1 MKITKVWAV
10 YFSPT
15 GNAKKVVTTMA
26 KRAAECLGV
35 PMGTVDFTLP
45 ENREGVVSFDKE
57 DLAFF
62 STPVYAGRIPNK
74 MLPYVQTAFEGNGAL
89 AVAVSVFGNRNF
101 DNGLI
106 ELRNELEAHG
116 FHTVAGAGIPTEH
129 VFSSKLAT
137 GRPDADDLVK
147 IAEFG
152 EKVAE
157 KVSGLTE
164 IPEKIA
170 GLLCAAIISDTLMFR
185 SPTCTQTDKI
195 AASALALIA
204 GIKIEEFA
212 REMFSAGSN
221 LKDKSPEEIFYQD
234 YKKFIAEGDVC
245 FGVGQISSMDADELK
260 EIKERLI
267 PFMVSECGRH
277 GVSRVYFMLT
287 NIMEQSTELLFYGEG
302 SEEMAVNAFK
312 MQPENG
318 TIYLK
323 GVVSRKK
330 QLIPP
335 LMEAAQ
341 MSGSDYV

>member
-1 MKITKVWAV
+1 MDWRNREYEDHKSMGGL
-10 YFSPT
+10 FQPDR
-15 GNAKKVVTTMA
+15 
-26 KRAAECLGV
+26 KREKGRHNDGEAGGRVLGV

-170 GLLCAAIISDTLMFR
+170 VRGDDPVR
-185 SPTCTQTDKI
+185 
-195 AASALALIA
+195 
-204 GIKIEEFA
+204 GILYTA
-212 REMFSAGSN
+212 WN
-221 LKDKSPEEIFYQD
+221 
-234 YKKFIAEGDVC
+234 
-245 FGVGQISSMDADELK
+245 
-260 EIKERLI
+260 
-267 PFMVSECGRH
+267 
-277 GVSRVYFMLT
+277 
-287 NIMEQSTELLFYGEG
+287 
-302 SEEMAVNAFK
+302 
-312 MQPENG
+312 
-318 TIYLK
+318 
-323 GVVSRKK
+323 
-330 QLIPP
+330 
-335 LMEAAQ
+335 
-341 MSGSDYV
+341 

>member
-170 GLLCAAIISDTLMFR
+170 VRGDDPVGAYYTPLGTDGKPAVFLKAKPKTDPEKCTKCGICATVCPMGSIPKDAPD
-185 SPTCTQTDKI
+185 TCT
-195 AASALALIA
+195 
-204 GIKIEEFA
+204 GICI
-212 REMFSAGSN
+212 
-221 LKDKSPEEIFYQD
+221 KSGLSE
-234 YKKFIAEGDVC
+234 KK
-245 FGVGQISSMDADELK
+245 
-260 EIKERLI
+260 
-267 PFMVSECGRH
+267 
-277 GVSRVYFMLT
+277 
-287 NIMEQSTELLFYGEG
+287 GE
-302 SEEMAVNAFK
+302 NTFK
-312 MQPENG
+312 F
-318 TIYLK
+318 L
-323 GVVSRKK
+323 
-330 QLIPP
+330 
-335 LMEAAQ
+335 
-341 MSGSDYV
+341 

>member
-170 GLLCAAIISDTLMFR
+170 VRGDD
-185 SPTCTQTDKI
+185 PVG
-195 AASALALIA
+195 
-204 GIKIEEFA
+204 GI
-212 REMFSAGSN
+212 
-221 LKDKSPEEIFYQD
+221 LYTTWD
-234 YKKFIAEGDVC
+234 
-245 FGVGQISSMDADELK
+245 
-260 EIKERLI
+260 
-267 PFMVSECGRH
+267 
-277 GVSRVYFMLT
+277 
-287 NIMEQSTELLFYGEG
+287 
-302 SEEMAVNAFK
+302 
-312 MQPENG
+312 
-318 TIYLK
+318 
-323 GVVSRKK
+323 
-330 QLIPP
+330 
-335 LMEAAQ
+335 
-341 MSGSDYV
+341 

>member
-35 PMGTVDFTLP
+35 PMETVDFTLP

-152 EKVAE
+152 EKVAK
-157 KVSGLTE
+157 KVSEMTE
-164 IPEKIA
+164 IPAKIEVRGDDPVTAYYTPLGTDGKPAVFLKAKPKTDPEKCTKCGI
-170 GLLCAAIISDTLMFR
+170 CATVCPMGSIPKDAPD
-185 SPTCTQTDKI
+185 TCTGICIKCHACI
-195 AASALALIA
+195 KACPA
-204 GIKIEEFA
+204 GAKYFDDEAFLSHV
-212 REMFSAGSN
+212 EM
-221 LKDKSPEEIFYQD
+221 LKQNYQRRAEAEW
-234 YKKFIAEGDVC
+234 FI
-245 FGVGQISSMDADELK
+245 
-260 EIKERLI
+260 
-267 PFMVSECGRH
+267 
-277 GVSRVYFMLT
+277 
-287 NIMEQSTELLFYGEG
+287 
-302 SEEMAVNAFK
+302 
-312 MQPENG
+312 
-318 TIYLK
+318 
-323 GVVSRKK
+323 
-330 QLIPP
+330 
-335 LMEAAQ
+335 
-341 MSGSDYV
+341 